1 MSPMIF
7 HQIDAGGDRNFAY
20 LIADRDGGAAAL
32 FDPPPER
39 DIYLP
44 LIEKH
49 GAKVEYIIITHGHQ
63 DHTWGVDAA
72 HQQTGGT
79 VVAHTANPVD
89 AQVRVDD
96 GDTLPLGELTLKIF
110 FTPGHSD
117 DSICILADKKLI
129 TGDILFVGKVG
140 GTDFGENARK
150 EYDSLHNKLM
160 TLDDD
165 IEVYPGHNFGVKP
178 ASTIGHERTTN
189 PFLLQGSFEEFVDLK
204 RNWLAYKK
212 EHGIP

>member
-1 MSPMIF
+1 MIF

-20 LIADRDGGAAAL
+20 LIADKDGGSAAL

-39 DIYLP
+39 DRYLR
-44 LIEKH
+44 LIEQC

-63 DHTWGVDAA
+63 DHTWGVDEA

-79 VVAHTANPVD
+79 VVAHKANPVD

-117 DSICILADKKLI
+117 DSICILAEKKLI
-129 TGDILFVGKVG
+129 TGDILFVG
-140 GTDFGENARK
+140 NA
-150 EYDSLHNKLM
+150 LATH
-160 TLDDD
+160 D
-165 IEVYPGHNFGVKP
+165 IEQDG
-178 ASTIGHERTTN
+178 
-189 PFLLQGSFEEFVDLK
+189 
-204 RNWLAYKK
+204 
-212 EHGIP
+212 